1 MTIDSGVS
9 NTAGYTF
16 TGGDPTLTNIIGMS
30 SITPYIGMGGGGKR
44 RPLTK
49 KIKRMSMGR
58 IRSGKKLG
66 KIQRIKKYVKKKKKS
81 RINKKKNKRKTLRRG
96 ILKSIESGKPISK
109 EDSKQ
114 LSPAMREFIKGM
126 ESDKSASVIKFSD
139 FKSKPTKKKGR
150 KKRTMTRASKNK
162 RQLSKRG
169 RSRMSGG
176 APRPGAGEYGNMSHK
191 NMMQIIAHKRNPNTK
206 EEQDASRPSPS
217 TVPPPEEQDASRPSP
232 STVPPQ
238 EEEQDASRPSAST
251 DLPQE
256 EEQDASRPSASTDL
270 PQEVEQDASGRSTST
285 DHPVGVDPVTAAAQ
299 SAAPNSVLSLYAER
313 EFNRDMAREVRN
325 LANIRTPHGPGGGT
339 T

>member
-58 IRSGKKLG
+58 IRSGKKLD

-176 APRPGAGEYGNMSHK
+176 APLSS
-191 NMMQIIAHKRNPNTK
+191 K
-206 EEQDASRPSPS
+206 ELKESRRMRCVKKCS
-217 TVPPPEEQDASRPSP
+217 EA
-232 STVPPQ
+232 Q
-238 EEEQDASRPSAST
+238 EVEQDASRPSAST
-251 DLPQE
+251 VPPQE
-256 EEQDASRPSASTDL
+256 E
-270 PQEVEQDASGRSTST
+270 EQDASGRSTST
-285 DHPVGVDPVTAAAQ
+285 DHPVGVDPVTFAAQ
-299 SAAPNSVLSLYAER
+299 SAALNSVLSLYAER
-313 EFNRDMAREVRN
+313 EREREINRNPAQA
-325 LANIRTPHGPGGGT
+325 LFGPGGGT
-339 T
+339 S

>member
-66 KIQRIKKYVKKKKKS
+66 KIQRIKKYIKKKKKS

-169 RSRMSGG
+169 KSRMSGG
-176 APRPGAGEYGNMSHK
+176 APLTSEQLIKRQQLK
-191 NMMQIIAHKRNPNTK
+191 RAHETEPH
-206 EEQDASRPSPS
+206 A
-217 TVPPPEEQDASRPSP
+217 
-232 STVPPQ
+232 
-238 EEEQDASRPSAST
+238 
-251 DLPQE
+251 
-256 EEQDASRPSASTDL
+256 
-270 PQEVEQDASGRSTST
+270 GRSAGMTQDEIDAMVL
-285 DHPVGVDPVTAAAQ
+285 DHARQQVTILQ
-299 SAAPNSVLSLYAER
+299 QENDRLR
-313 EFNRDMAREVRN
+313 G
-325 LANIRTPHGPGGGT
+325 IKRTPQGVAGGGT

>member
-30 SITPYIGMGGGGKR
+30 SITPYIGMVGGGKR

-58 IRSGKKLG
+58 IRSGKKLD

-176 APRPGAGEYGNMSHK
+176 APLSS
-191 NMMQIIAHKRNPNTK
+191 K
-206 EEQDASRPSPS
+206 ELKESRRMRCVEKCSK
-217 TVPPPEEQDASRPSP
+217 A
-232 STVPPQ
+232 Q
-238 EEEQDASRPSAST
+238 EEEH
-251 DLPQE
+251 
-256 EEQDASRPSASTDL
+256 
-270 PQEVEQDASGRSTST
+270 DASGRSTST
-285 DHPVGVDPVTAAAQ
+285 DPPVGVDPVDADGLEAQEEEHDASGRSTSTDPPVGVDPVTFAAQ
-299 SAAPNSVLSLYAER
+299 SAALNSVLSLYAER
-313 EFNRDMAREVRN
+313 ERERERNRNPAQA
-325 LANIRTPHGPGGGT
+325 LFGPGGGT
-339 T
+339 S